1 MRKKFLLTTCDVVI
15 FKANKSTVNECDY
28 NDAIIESY
36 NLSMLSV
43 LFLQE
48 VMNFWWQKKK
58 SSFIFGN

>member
-48 VMNFWWQKKK
+48 VMNF
-58 SSFIFGN
+58 